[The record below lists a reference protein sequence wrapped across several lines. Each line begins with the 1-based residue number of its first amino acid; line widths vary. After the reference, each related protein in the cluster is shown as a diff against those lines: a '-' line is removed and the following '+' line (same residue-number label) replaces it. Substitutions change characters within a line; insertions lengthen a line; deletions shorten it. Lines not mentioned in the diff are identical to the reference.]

1 MKYFNDE
8 LDTRATWSTHL
19 YYAGLSRK
27 GGMAMNVSV
36 TVDWKFVVAL
46 GAAAAGTIFAVKM
59 DSSEAER
66 VSTHAIDACKEV
78 AIAVKGNC

>member
-1 MKYFNDE
+1 
-8 LDTRATWSTHL
+8 
-19 YYAGLSRK
+19 
-27 GGMAMNVSV
+27 MNVSV

-46 GAAAAGTIFAVKM
+46 GAATVGTIFAVKM

-66 VSTHAIDACKEV
+66 VSTHAIDACKEL